1 MLPDSKFLCFKIR
14 QNTVKPCD
22 DVHFSI
28 CGSTN
33 RLTVMY
39 LKGKWNVCST
49 YIYIYIYSQC
59 LYGITI
65 FIIKFFSYY
74 WMIQLHARK

>member
-39 LKGKWNVCST
+39 LKGK
-49 YIYIYIYSQC
+49 
-59 LYGITI
+59 
-65 FIIKFFSYY
+65 
-74 WMIQLHARK
+74 